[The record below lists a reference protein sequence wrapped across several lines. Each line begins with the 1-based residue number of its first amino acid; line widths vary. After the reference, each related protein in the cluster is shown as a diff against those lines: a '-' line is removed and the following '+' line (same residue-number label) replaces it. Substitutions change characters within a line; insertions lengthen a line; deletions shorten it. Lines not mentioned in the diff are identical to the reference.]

1 MNDLPLAR
9 RGRNA
14 DLFLLANHH
23 GRGHGGRFDLRHRRL
38 RLSQRRLGR
47 RIDRRRKVDARFRLR
62 RTGRLGRQCAVH
74 SQPEGESG
82 DNRDREAARNATTQ
96 LAERLGFGR
105 RLTSSVSQ
113 GSRSKSRAIVSPIG
127 SAHLLGG
134 SHAHEGEAT
143 AYDLP
148 NA

>member
-1 MNDLPLAR
+1 LTRVSGCAAGFCASVP
-9 RGRNA
+9 
-14 DLFLLANHH
+14 FIP
-23 GRGHGGRFDLRHRRL
+23 
-38 RLSQRRLGR
+38 SQNEKAAM
-47 RIDRRRKVDARFRLR
+47 IA
-62 RTGRLGRQCAVH
+62 TA
-74 SQPEGESG
+74 
-82 DNRDREAARNATTQ
+82 EAARNATTQ

-134 SHAHEGEAT
+134 SHAHKSEAT